1 MEPAQGTKNRKLIRL
16 KEGLIDLPNLG
27 KDKKRVFLVL
37 DRPYLQSVKRD
48 YNPPLDLARLG
59 FCCAYRLVVCGEEKS
74 PAGGG

>member
-1 MEPAQGTKNRKLIRL
+1 MESAQGTTNRKLIRL

-37 DRPYLQSVKRD
+37 DRPNLQSVNRD

-59 FCCAYRLVVCGEEKS
+59 FCCAYRFAVCGEEKS